1 MSFKIKIF
9 ILILIPFLHIVFSQ
23 VWIPDLGDGTYKNP
37 IIFADYSDPDVVR
50 VGDDFYMTA
59 SSFNSTPAL
68 PILHS
73 KDLVN
78 WKLINHAIQKF
89 DDSFFDIPQ
98 HGNGVWAPSIR
109 FHKGQLY
116 IYWGDPDRGIFMVK
130 TTDPY
135 GDWEAPVL
143 VKKAYGNIDACP
155 LWDDDGKVYMVH
167 AFAHSR
173 AGVKSLLQIN
183 ELSEDGTHILD
194 KGRIVFDGHDSYPTI
209 EGPKLYKRNG
219 YYYIFAPA
227 GGVPTGWQTI
237 LRSKNIYGPYEDK
250 IVLEQG
256 STNINGP
263 HQGGWVELTNGE
275 NWFIHFQDREAYGR
289 IVHLNPVHWV
299 DDWPLMGEDYDGN
312 GIGEPVTRYKK
323 PDVEKKYPVAVPQTS
338 DEFSNADLGLQ
349 WQWQANYNDR
359 WWSLS
364 ENKGNIRLYTIE
376 NAFHYNNM
384 FMMPN
389 ILLQKFPAEIFTAMA
404 KIEPHLNKSG
414 EHAGLIVMGLDYACI
429 RIYCNDDG
437 DKLQYIKC
445 IGADKNKNEIIEDQ
459 VSIDSKY
466 IFLSVTVEPEAICQ
480 FKYSIDGKKFINIG
494 SKFKAREGK
503 WIGAKVGLYCFSPTG
518 ESESDYIDVD
528 WFRLED

>member
-1 MSFKIKIF
+1 MSSLIKI
-9 ILILIPFLHIVFSQ
+9 ILIILTFFLNTIYSQ
-23 VWIPDLGDGTYKNP
+23 VWIPDLGDGNYKNP

-59 SSFNSTPAL
+59 SSFNCTPAL

-78 WKLINHAIQKF
+78 WKLINHAIQNF
-89 DDSFFDIPQ
+89 DDSMFDIPQ

-109 FHKGQLY
+109 YHERSFY

-130 TTDPY
+130 TKNPY
-135 GDWEAPVL
+135 SEWDAPVL

-173 AGVKSLLQIN
+173 AGVNSLLQVN
-183 ELSEDGTHILD
+183 ELSEDGTRILD

-256 STNINGP
+256 STQINGP

-275 NWFIHFQDREAYGR
+275 NWFIHFQDRDAYGR
-289 IVHLNPVHWV
+289 IAHLNPVHWV

-312 GIGEPVTRYKK
+312 GIGEPVTEYRK
-323 PDVEKKYPVAVPQTS
+323 PDVGKIYPVESPQTS
-338 DEFSNADLGLQ
+338 DEFSVEPIGLQ
-349 WQWQANYNDR
+349 WQWQANHRNN
-359 WWSLS
+359 WWSLT
-364 ENKGNIRLYTIE
+364 ENPGHLRL
-376 NAFHYNNM
+376 FSMKKSSDFNNL
-384 FMMPN
+384 FMIPN
-389 ILLQKFPAEIFTAMA
+389 MLLQKFPAETFKVTT
-404 KIEPHLNKSG
+404 KIKPHFNKNG
-414 EHAGLIVMGLDYACI
+414 EHAGLIVMGLDYACL
-429 RIYCNDDG
+429 RISHMDEDYH
-437 DKLQYIKC
+437 LEYAKC
-445 IGADKNKNEIIEDQ
+445 VGADKNNKEIVENQVAINEGTIYLRVIIKSEAKCQFSYSTDGE
-459 VSIDSKY
+459 KY
-466 IFLSVTVEPEAICQ
+466 II
-480 FKYSIDGKKFINIG
+480 IG
-494 SKFKAREGK
+494 SEFKAREGK
-503 WIGAKVGLYCFSPTG
+503 WIGAKVGLYGLAP
-518 ESESDYIDVD
+518 ESMNDSGYTDVD
-528 WFRLED
+528 WFRFEK